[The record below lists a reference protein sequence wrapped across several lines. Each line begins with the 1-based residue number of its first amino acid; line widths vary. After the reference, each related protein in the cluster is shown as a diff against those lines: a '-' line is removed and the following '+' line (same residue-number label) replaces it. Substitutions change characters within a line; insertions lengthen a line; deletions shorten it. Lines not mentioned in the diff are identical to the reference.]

1 MRIARRLMVLAV
13 FLLVAPALAAPNPAK
28 ARKKL
33 ADEGLDF
40 DAKTFMDLVD
50 DGDMKKV
57 NLFLEAG
64 FDVNS
69 AGARGRTALHEAAA
83 ADDGKMVPVLL
94 KAGARTEVPDEG
106 GVTPLCT
113 AADEGVAMNVQALL
127 AAKASVTVAC
137 GMDKETPLHLAADEG
152 CVPCVQALI
161 AAGAPLEARQRHAET
176 PLYDAVYRHQAPAV
190 AALIA
195 AGADVNSKT
204 KSDTPL
210 HAAVNGRQAEIVK
223 MLLAGGAQVD
233 IRNMRG
239 ETPLFEAARNDSA
252 DIIAILLASGAD
264 PAAKDSGKQTPMEIA
279 KLVKAASA
287 QAALQGAKKV
297 AVAPVPTRPAP
308 GRPAA
313 AASAPAGDPKAELQR
328 LGLTMDAK
336 TWWERIQASD
346 ANAVALFLKAGF
358 APGTRNDN
366 GRTAL
371 YEAIENDSVD
381 VVKALLANG
390 ANADDAGRETRV
402 IQGMSLDYGQT
413 PLMAAVDEGDLA
425 LVQALLEAKANPN
438 LAGKSGNTALM
449 GALQQKHTDIV
460 KALLAGGADPNAKDK
475 AGTPTM
481 YSAVQFGDVEMVKA
495 MLAAGA
501 KLGTGPKRKLVT
513 DAAQTAEMKALLA
526 KAP

>member
-1 MRIARRLMVLAV
+1 MRTRTRLVALAVLA
-13 FLLVAPALAAPNPAK
+13 LASPALAAPNPAK

-40 DAKTFMDLVD
+40 DAETFMDLVD
-50 DGDMKKV
+50 DGEMKKV

-69 AGARGRTALHEAAA
+69 PGPRGRTALHEAAE
-83 ADDGKMVPVLL
+83 ADDGKMTPVLL
-94 KAGARTEVPDEG
+94 KAGARTEVADEQ
-106 GVTPLCT
+106 GVTPLCL

-127 AAKASVTVAC
+127 AARASVAAAC
-137 GMDKETPLHLAADEG
+137 GMNKETPLHLAADEG
-152 CVPCVQALI
+152 CAPCVQALI
-161 AAGAPLEARQRHAET
+161 GAGAALEARQRHAET
-176 PLYDAVYRHQAPAV
+176 PLYRAVYRHQAPAA

-195 AGADVNSKT
+195 AGADVNTKT
-204 KSDTPL
+204 KSDSPL
-210 HAAVNGRQAEIVK
+210 HAAVNGRQAELVK
-223 MLLAGGAQVD
+223 MLLAAGAQVD

-252 DIIAILLASGAD
+252 DIIALLLAGGAD
-264 PAAKDSGKQTPMEIA
+264 PAARDSGKQTPMQIA
-279 KLVKAASA
+279 KLVNAGKA
-287 QAALQGAKKV
+287 QAALEGAKKV

-308 GRPAA
+308 VGQAA
-313 AASAPAGDPKAELQR
+313 PASADPKAELQR

-336 TWWERIQASD
+336 TWWERVEAGD
-346 ANAVALFLKAGF
+346 ARAVELFLKAGF
-358 APGTRNDN
+358 APGTRNEN

-381 VVKALLANG
+381 TVKALLANG
-390 ANADDAGRETRV
+390 ANPDDAGRETRV

-413 PLMAAVDEGDLA
+413 PLMAAVDEGDVA
-425 LVQALLEAKANPN
+425 LVEALLAAKANPN

-449 GALQQKHTDIV
+449 GALQQKHHDIV
-460 KALLAGGADPNAKDK
+460 KALLAAGADPNAKDK

-501 KLGTGPKRKLVT
+501 KLGPPGPKRKLVT
-513 DAAQTAEMKALLA
+513 DAAQTPEMKALLA